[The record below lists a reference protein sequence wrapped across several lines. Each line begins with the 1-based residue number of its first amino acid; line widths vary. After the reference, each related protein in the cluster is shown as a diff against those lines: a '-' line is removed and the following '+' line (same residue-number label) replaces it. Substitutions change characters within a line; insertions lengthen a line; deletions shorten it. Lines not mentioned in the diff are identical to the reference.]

1 MDSWER
7 KQAAARRRQDLRARA
22 VDYLGGECRICHY
35 DGCVAAFDFHHID
48 PLQKDFTISERMTSW
63 SAICQELDKCVLLCC
78 RCHREVHD
86 GLHPAY
92 IVFPDADRG
101 MIDDGP
107 EEFDLADDPEETQGP
122 QGEGRRIS
130 GNFEENPD
138 LESLG
143 GWTVHA
149 PELRSART

>member
-1 MDSWER
+1 MNSWER
-7 KQAAARRRQDLRARA
+7 KQAAIRRRQELRAKA
-22 VDYLGGECRICHY
+22 VDYLGGQCNICHY
-35 DGCVAAFDFHHID
+35 DGCAAAFDFHHVD

-86 GLHPAY
+86 GLHPGY
-92 IVFPDADRG
+92 IVYPDTDRG
-101 MIDDGP
+101 MID
-107 EEFDLADDPEETQGP
+107 EELDFADDPEESQSL
-122 QGEGRRIS
+122 QGEGRNVGRHV
-130 GNFEENPD
+130 EENPD

-149 PELRSART
+149 PELRSARP